1 MQLIKLF
8 DAYVAIEQM
17 RFTEYFNGQ
26 KIARVER
33 ELPFEQASALVSLCA
48 IIKPQYESFAES
60 ERALIDRYAKKD
72 ENGNPVVNGDIIS
85 FATVEDKNQ
94 FDSALKELQETD
106 VSVEGLPIKMPRPAT
121 VRCSWLEALEGIVEF
136 I

>member
-1 MQLIKLF
+1 MHLINLVN
-8 DAYVAIEQM
+8 AYTAAEQM

-26 KIARVER
+26 KIVRVER

-48 IIKPQYESFAES
+48 IIKPHYNSFAES

-94 FDSALKELQETD
+94 FDSALKELQETE
-106 VSVEGLPIKMPRPAT
+106 VSVEGIPIKMPRPAT

>member
-1 MQLIKLF
+1 MQIQKLIN
-8 DAYVAIEQM
+8 AYSAAEQM
-17 RFTEYFNGQ
+17 RYTEYFNGQ
-26 KIARVER
+26 KIVRIER

-48 IIKPQYESFAES
+48 IIKPHYNSYAES
-60 ERALIDRYAKKD
+60 ERSLVDRFAKKD

-85 FATVEDKNQ
+85 FATVEDKTQ
-94 FDSALKELQETD
+94 FDSALKELQETE